1 MNELKEQII
10 SLILKAEFFTEEEKK
25 VFISRLPDNEKQLKE
40 LKVKLEEKIAQFER
54 DKPIIIKKVQKI
66 MSDYKAALEE
76 YKNKK
81 IREILKKAEEREKE
95 DDLDGLLE
103 NI

>member
-1 MNELKEQII
+1 M
-10 SLILKAEFFTEEEKK
+10 ILKAEFFTEEEKK
-25 VFISRLPDNEKQLKE
+25 IFISRLPNDKNQLLS
-40 LKVKLEEKIAQFER
+40 LKNKLEEKIAQFER
-54 DKPIIIKKVQKI
+54 DKPVIIKKVQKL

-81 IREILKKAEEREKE
+81 IKEIIKKAEEREKD
-95 DDLDGLLE
+95 DDLDDMLK

>member
-1 MNELKEQII
+1 M
-10 SLILKAEFFTEEEKK
+10 ILKAEFFTEEEKK
-25 VFISRLPDNEKQLKE
+25 IFISRLPSDKNQLLS
-40 LKVKLEEKIAQFER
+40 LKNKLEEKIAQFER
-54 DKPIIIKKVQKI
+54 DKPVIIKKVQKL

-81 IREILKKAEEREKE
+81 IKEIIKKAEEREKD
-95 DDLDGLLE
+95 DDLDDMLK